1 MFVNTEMLI
10 TDESSYLQELDC
22 SEAERKTD
30 NDLFA
35 LTARN
40 SSNDTV
46 NGFGGTLVSGF
57 LMFCRPKC
65 TSWLH
70 FVLGFLFK
78 QVKKLLTY
86 I

>member
-1 MFVNTEMLI
+1 MLI

-22 SEAERKTD
+22 SEAEGKTG

-35 LTARN
+35 LAAWN
-40 SSNDTV
+40 SSNGTV
-46 NGFGGTLVSGF
+46 NGFGETLVSGF
-57 LMFCRPKC
+57 LLFCRPKC

-78 QVKKLLTY
+78 QVKKLLT
-86 I
+86 